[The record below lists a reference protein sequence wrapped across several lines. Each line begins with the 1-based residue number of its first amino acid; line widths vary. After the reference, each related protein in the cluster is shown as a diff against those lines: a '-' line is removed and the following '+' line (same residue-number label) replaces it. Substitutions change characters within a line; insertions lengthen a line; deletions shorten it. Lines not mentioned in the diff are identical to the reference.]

1 MVRVN
6 PRFNVIYVTGCVPGH
21 RNTFVRVTDAIRKPH
36 ETPPPFPTHFPEL
49 AGAAEEEEEEE
60 EAVGEG
66 EGEGFAAV
74 HIPHL
79 ASIEYPNRYAAYTK

>member
-36 ETPPPFPTHFPEL
+36 ENPPPFPTHFPEL

-60 EAVGEG
+60 AVG

-79 ASIEYPNRYAAYTK
+79 ASIEYPNRYATYTK